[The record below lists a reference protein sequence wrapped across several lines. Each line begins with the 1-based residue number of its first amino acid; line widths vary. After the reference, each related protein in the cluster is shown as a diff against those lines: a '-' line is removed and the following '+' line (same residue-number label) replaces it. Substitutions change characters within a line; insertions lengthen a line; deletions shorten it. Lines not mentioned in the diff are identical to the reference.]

1 MALPDYLEDTAKDFA
16 KQSVA
21 TYSAPIETSTFTG
34 GLDAQGVRAAGAGI
48 TGVNPFVAGMDPLQ
62 SQAIGLATQ
71 GVGSYSP
78 FLQSAQGNIT
88 DAKQNY
94 ANQAG
99 FYGNQTGLTG
109 PNAYQNFMSP
119 YQQQVI
125 DSSLAGFDSSRV
137 ADRQAIQDQAV
148 ASGNFGG
155 GREGAML
162 GQYDADSNYGRT
174 ALQAQLQQQGFNQAN
189 TNAQQAFQNQGKM
202 GLNQGQLAQNQFG
215 LANQQLNFSNFD
227 RTGMG
232 QDISAL
238 GNLGSLSQGINQAN
252 LTANQ
257 NAAKT
262 AAYEPYG
269 RLNQYGAGLTGLAGG
284 MAGAYAEPVAAASPL
299 NTAINSAIGVGGLF
313 GKIYG

>member
-1 MALPDYLEDTAKDFA
+1 MALPDYLEDTAKDYA

-34 GLDAQGVRAAGAGI
+34 GLDAQGNRAAGAGI
-48 TGVNPFVAGMDPLQ
+48 TGANPFVAGMDPLQ
-62 SQAIGLATQ
+62 TQAMNLATQ

-78 FLQSAQGNIT
+78 YLQAAQQNVTG
-88 DAKQNY
+88 AQQNY
-94 ANQAG
+94 ANQA
-99 FYGNQTGLTG
+99 GLTG

-125 DSSLAGFDSSRV
+125 DSSLQSFDSSRI
-137 ADRQAIQDQAV
+137 ADRQAINDAAV
-148 ASGNFGG
+148 GSGNFGG

-162 GQYDADSNYGRT
+162 GQYDADSNFGRS
-174 ALQAQLQQQGFNQAN
+174 ALQAQLQQQGFGQAN
-189 TNAQQAFQNQGKM
+189 QLASQAFGQ
-202 GLNQGQLAQNQFG
+202 QGQLAQNQLG

-238 GNLGSLSQGINQAN
+238 GTLGGLNQQQDQAN

-269 RLNQYGAGLTGLAGG
+269 RLNQYGQGLTGLAGG
-284 MAGAYAEPVAAASPL
+284 VASSYADPAPVQSPLSQAIAGA
-299 NTAINSAIGVGGLF
+299 TGVGSIFARL
-313 GKIYG
+313 YGGNRI

>member
-1 MALPDYLEDTAKDFA
+1 MALPDYLEDTAKDYA

-34 GLDAQGVRAAGAGI
+34 GLDAQGTRATGAGI
-48 TGVNPFVAGMDPLQ
+48 TGVNPYVAGMDPLQ
-62 SQAIGLATQ
+62 TQAMNLATQ

-78 FLQSAQGNIT
+78 YLQAAQQNVTG
-88 DAKQNY
+88 AQQNY
-94 ANQAG
+94 ANQA
-99 FYGNQTGLTG
+99 GLTG

-125 DSSLAGFDSSRV
+125 DTSLADFDSGRI
-137 ADRQAIQDQAV
+137 ANRQAINDQAV

-162 GQYDADSNYGRT
+162 GQYDADSTFGRS
-174 ALQAQLQQQGFNQAN
+174 ALMAQLQSQGFNQAN
-189 TNAQQAFQNQGKM
+189 TNAQQAFQNQQQM
-202 GLNQGQLAQNQFG
+202 GQNQFG
-215 LANQQLNFSNFD
+215 LANQQFGLSNFN

-238 GNLGSLSQGINQAN
+238 GSLGGLNQQQSQAN

-269 RLNQYGAGLTGLAGG
+269 RLNQYGQGLTGLAGG
-284 MAGAYAEPVAAASPL
+284 VASAYADPAPAQSPL
-299 NTAINSAIGVGGLF
+299 SQAMSTALGVGG
-313 GKIYG
+313 IYSRLYGGR

>member
-34 GLDAQGVRAAGAGI
+34 GLDAQGNRAAGAGI

-78 FLQSAQGNIT
+78 FLQSAQGNV
-88 DAKQNY
+88 AAGGQNF
-94 ANQAG
+94 ANQA
-99 FYGNQTGLTG
+99 GLTG

-174 ALQAQLQQQGFNQAN
+174 ALQAQLQAQGFNQAN
-189 TNAQQAFQNQGKM
+189 VNAQQAFGNQGIM
-202 GLNQGQLAQNQFG
+202 AQNQGQLAQNQLG
-215 LANQQLNFSNFD
+215 LGQTQLGFSNFD

-269 RLNQYGAGLTGLAGG
+269 RLQQYGAGLTGLAGG
-284 MAGAYAEPVAAASPL
+284 MAGAYAEPAPAASPL

>member
-1 MALPDYLEDTAKDFA
+1 MALPDYLEDTAKDYA

-34 GLDAQGVRAAGAGI
+34 GLDASGQRAAGAGI
-48 TGVNPFVAGMDPLQ
+48 TGVNPFVAGMDPMQ
-62 SQAIGLATQ
+62 TQAMNLATQ

-78 FLQSAQGNIT
+78 YLQAAQGNVT
-88 DAKQNY
+88 AGAQNFT
-94 ANQAG
+94 NQA
-99 FYGNQTGLTG
+99 GLTG

-125 DSSLAGFDSSRV
+125 DTSLADFDSGRI
-137 ADRQAIQDQAV
+137 ANRQAINDQAV

-162 GQYDADSNYGRT
+162 GQYDADSTFGRS
-174 ALQAQLQQQGFNQAN
+174 ALMAQLQSQGFNQAN
-189 TNAQQAFQNQGKM
+189 TNAQQAFQNQQQM
-202 GLNQGQLAQNQFG
+202 GQNQFG
-215 LANQQLNFSNFD
+215 LANQQFGLSNFN

-238 GNLGSLSQGINQAN
+238 GSLGGLNQQQSQAN

-269 RLNQYGAGLTGLAGG
+269 RLNQYGQGLTGLAGG
-284 MAGAYAEPVAAASPL
+284 VASAYADPAPAQSPL
-299 NTAINSAIGVGGLF
+299 SQAMSTALGVGG
-313 GKIYG
+313 IYSRLYGGR

>member
-34 GLDAQGVRAAGAGI
+34 GLDAQGNRATGPGI
-48 TGVNPFVAGMDPLQ
+48 TGANPFVAGMDPLQ
-62 SQAIGLATQ
+62 TQAMGLATQ

-78 FLQSAQGNIT
+78 FLQTATGNVAAGAQNF
-88 DAKQNY
+88 
-94 ANQAG
+94 ANQA
-99 FYGNQTGLTG
+99 GLTG

-119 YQQQVI
+119 FQQQVI
-125 DSSLAGFDSSRV
+125 DTSLADFDSSRV
-137 ADRQAIQDQAV
+137 ANRQAIQDAAV
-148 ASGNFGG
+148 GSGNFGG

-162 GQYDADSNYGRT
+162 GQYDADTTAGR
-174 ALQAQLQQQGFNQAN
+174 AGLLAQLQQGAFGQASN
-189 TNAQQAFQNQGKM
+189 LAQQAFQNQGQM
-202 GLNQGQLAQNQFG
+202 AQNQFG
-215 LANQQLNFSNFD
+215 LANQQFGLSNFG

-238 GNLGSLSQGINQAN
+238 GTLGGLNQQLAQAN

-257 NAAKT
+257 QAAKT

-269 RLNQYGAGLTGLAGG
+269 RLNQYGQGLTGLAGG
-284 MAGAYAEPVAAASPL
+284 VASSYAEPAPAQSPL
-299 NTAINSAIGVGGLF
+299 SQAIAGATGVGSIFARL
-313 GKIYG
+313 YGGNKGI

>member
-34 GLDAQGVRAAGAGI
+34 GLDAQGNRAAGAGI

-62 SQAIGLATQ
+62 TQAMNLATQ

-78 FLQSAQGNIT
+78 YLQAAQQNVTG
-88 DAKQNY
+88 AQQNY
-94 ANQAG
+94 ANQA
-99 FYGNQTGLTG
+99 GLTG

-125 DSSLAGFDSSRV
+125 DSSLQSFDSSRIG
-137 ADRQAIQDQAV
+137 DRQAIQDQAV

-162 GQYDADSNYGRT
+162 GQYDADSNFGRS
-174 ALQAQLQQQGFNQAN
+174 ALQAQLQQQGFGQAN
-189 TNAQQAFQNQGKM
+189 QLASQAFGQ
-202 GLNQGQLAQNQFG
+202 QGQLAQNQLG
-215 LANQQLNFSNFD
+215 LAGQQLGFSNFD

-238 GNLGSLSQGINQAN
+238 GTLGGLNQQQNQAN

-269 RLNQYGAGLTGLAGG
+269 RLNQYGQGLTGLAGG
-284 MAGAYAEPVAAASPL
+284 VASSYADPAPVQSPLSQAIAGA
-299 NTAINSAIGVGGLF
+299 TGVGSIFARL
-313 GKIYG
+313 YGGNRI

>member
-34 GLDAQGVRAAGAGI
+34 GLDAQGVRAAGPGI
-48 TGVNPFVAGMDPLQ
+48 TGANPFVAGIDPMQ
-62 SQAIGLATQ
+62 TQAMNLATQ

-78 FLQSAQGNIT
+78 YLQSATGNV
-88 DAKQNY
+88 AAGAQNF
-94 ANQAG
+94 ANQA
-99 FYGNQTGLTG
+99 GLTG

-119 YQQQVI
+119 FQQQVI
-125 DSSLAGFDSSRV
+125 DTSLADFDSSRV
-137 ADRQAIQDQAV
+137 ANRQAIQDAAV
-148 ASGNFGG
+148 GSGNFGG

-162 GQYDADSNYGRT
+162 GQYDADSTAGR
-174 ALQAQLQQQGFNQAN
+174 AGLLAQLQQGAFGQASN
-189 TNAQQAFQNQGKM
+189 LAQQAFQNQGQM
-202 GLNQGQLAQNQFG
+202 AQNQFG
-215 LANQQLNFSNFD
+215 LANQQFGLSNFG

-238 GNLGSLSQGINQAN
+238 GTLGGLNQQLNQAN

-257 NAAKT
+257 QAAKT

-269 RLNQYGAGLTGLAGG
+269 RLNQYGQGLTGLAGG
-284 MAGAYAEPVAAASPL
+284 VASSYADPAPVQSPLSQAIAGA
-299 NTAINSAIGVGGLF
+299 TGVGSIFARLYG
-313 GKIYG
+313 GKGI

>member
-1 MALPDYLEDTAKDFA
+1 MALPDYLEDTAKDYA
-16 KQSVA
+16 KQSTA
-21 TYSAPIETSTFTG
+21 TYGTPIETSTFTG
-34 GLDAQGVRAAGAGI
+34 GVDASGQRASGAGI
-48 TGVNPFVAGMDPLQ
+48 TGANPFIAGMNQMQTD
-62 SQAIGLATQ
+62 AMGLATQ
-71 GVGSYSP
+71 GVGSYAP
-78 FLQSAQGNIT
+78 FLQSAQGNV
-88 DAKQNY
+88 AAGGQNY
-94 ANQAG
+94 ANQA
-99 FYGNQTGLTG
+99 GLTG

-125 DSSLAGFDSSRV
+125 DTSLADFDSSRIGN
-137 ADRQAIQDQAV
+137 RQAIQDQAV

-162 GQYDADSNYGRT
+162 GQYDADSTFGRS
-174 ALQAQLQQQGFNQAN
+174 ALMAQLQSQGFNQAQN
-189 TNAQQAFQNQGKM
+189 SAQQAFQNQGQM
-202 GLNQGQLAQNQFG
+202 GLNQFG
-215 LANQQLNFSNFD
+215 LANQQLGLSNFN

-238 GNLGSLSQGINQAN
+238 GSLGAQSQQQDQAN

-257 NAAKT
+257 NALKT

-269 RLNQYGAGLTGLAGG
+269 RLQQYGAGLTGLAGG
-284 MAGAYAEPVAAASPL
+284 MAGAYAEPAPAASPL

>member
-34 GLDAQGVRAAGAGI
+34 GLDAQGNRATGPGI
-48 TGVNPFVAGMDPLQ
+48 TGANPFVAGMDPLQ
-62 SQAIGLATQ
+62 TQAMGLATQ

-78 FLQSAQGNIT
+78 FLQTATGNVAAGAQNF
-88 DAKQNY
+88 
-94 ANQAG
+94 ANQA
-99 FYGNQTGLTG
+99 GLTG

-119 YQQQVI
+119 FQQQVI
-125 DSSLAGFDSSRV
+125 DTSLADFDSSRV
-137 ADRQAIQDQAV
+137 ANRQAIQDQAV

-162 GQYDADSNYGRT
+162 GQYDADTTAGR
-174 ALQAQLQQQGFNQAN
+174 AGLLAQLQQGAFGQASN
-189 TNAQQAFQNQGKM
+189 LAQQAFQNQGQM
-202 GLNQGQLAQNQFG
+202 AQNQFG
-215 LANQQLNFSNFD
+215 LANQQFGLSNFG

-238 GNLGSLSQGINQAN
+238 GTLGGLNQQLAQAN

-257 NAAKT
+257 QAAKT

-269 RLNQYGAGLTGLAGG
+269 RLNQYGQGLTGLAGG
-284 MAGAYAEPVAAASPL
+284 VASSYADPAPVQSPLSQAIAGA
-299 NTAINSAIGVGGLF
+299 TGVGSIFARL
-313 GKIYG
+313 YGGNKGI

>member
-34 GLDAQGVRAAGAGI
+34 GLDAQGNRATGPGI
-48 TGVNPFVAGMDPLQ
+48 TGANPFVAGMDPLQ
-62 SQAIGLATQ
+62 TQAMGLATQ

-78 FLQSAQGNIT
+78 FLQTATGNVAAGAQNF
-88 DAKQNY
+88 
-94 ANQAG
+94 ANQA
-99 FYGNQTGLTG
+99 GLTG
-109 PNAYQNFMSP
+109 PNAYKDFMSP
-119 YQQQVI
+119 FQQQVI
-125 DSSLAGFDSSRV
+125 DTSLADFDSSRV
-137 ADRQAIQDQAV
+137 GNRQAIQDQAV

-162 GQYDADSNYGRT
+162 GQYDADTTAGR
-174 ALQAQLQQQGFNQAN
+174 AGLLAQLQQGAFGQASN
-189 TNAQQAFQNQGKM
+189 LAQQAFQNQGQM
-202 GLNQGQLAQNQFG
+202 AQNQFG
-215 LANQQLNFSNFD
+215 LANQQFGLSNFG

-238 GNLGSLSQGINQAN
+238 GTLGGLNQQLSQAN

-257 NAAKT
+257 QAAKT

-269 RLNQYGAGLTGLAGG
+269 RLNQYGQGLTGLAGG
-284 MAGAYAEPVAAASPL
+284 VASSYADPAPVQSPLSQAIAGA
-299 NTAINSAIGVGGLF
+299 TGVGSIFARLYG
-313 GKIYG
+313 GKGI

>member
-34 GLDAQGVRAAGAGI
+34 GLDAQGNRAAGAGI

-78 FLQSAQGNIT
+78 FLQSAQGNV
-88 DAKQNY
+88 AAGEQNF
-94 ANQAG
+94 ANQA
-99 FYGNQTGLTG
+99 GLTG

-174 ALQAQLQQQGFNQAN
+174 ALQAQLQAQGFNQAN
-189 TNAQQAFQNQGKM
+189 VNAQQAFGNQGIM
-202 GLNQGQLAQNQFG
+202 AQNQGQLAQNQLG
-215 LANQQLNFSNFD
+215 LGQTQLGFSNFD

-269 RLNQYGAGLTGLAGG
+269 RLQQYGAGLTGLAGG
-284 MAGAYAEPVAAASPL
+284 MAGAYAEPAPAASPL

>member
-1 MALPDYLEDTAKDFA
+1 MALPDYLEDTAKDYA

-34 GLDAQGVRAAGAGI
+34 GLDASGQRAAGAGI
-48 TGVNPFVAGMDPLQ
+48 TGVNPFVAGMDPMQ
-62 SQAIGLATQ
+62 TQAMNLATQ

-78 FLQSAQGNIT
+78 YLQAAQGNVT
-88 DAKQNY
+88 AGAQNFT
-94 ANQAG
+94 NQA
-99 FYGNQTGLTG
+99 GLTG

-125 DSSLAGFDSSRV
+125 DTSLADFDSGRI
-137 ADRQAIQDQAV
+137 ANRQAINDNAV

-162 GQYDADSNYGRT
+162 GQYDADSTFGRS
-174 ALQAQLQQQGFNQAN
+174 ALMAQLQSQGFNQAN
-189 TNAQQAFQNQGKM
+189 TNAQQAFQNQQQM
-202 GLNQGQLAQNQFG
+202 GQNQFG
-215 LANQQLNFSNFD
+215 LANQQFGLSNFN

-238 GNLGSLSQGINQAN
+238 GSLGGLNQQQSQAN

-269 RLNQYGAGLTGLAGG
+269 RLNQYGQGLTGLAGG
-284 MAGAYAEPVAAASPL
+284 VASAYADPAPAQSPL
-299 NTAINSAIGVGGLF
+299 SQAMSTALGVGG
-313 GKIYG
+313 IYSRLYGGNRGLG